1 MLENIRR
8 GRARRQG
15 GGRLARRPASPYLDG
30 DIARLPMGMH
40 TIISED
46 NASFSGGELQR
57 LLIARALVKRPRVL
71 ILDEATSALDNV
83 TQALVSRRIAE
94 LDITRIVI
102 AHRLSTIRQAD
113 RIYVLDQGRVVAN
126 GTFDELMED
135 NELFARMVRRQEV

>member
-1 MLENIRR
+1 M
-8 GRARRQG
+8 
-15 GGRLARRPASPYLDG
+15 
-30 DIARLPMGMH
+30 
-40 TIISED
+40 
-46 NASFSGGELQR
+46 
-57 LLIARALVKRPRVL
+57 KRPKIL

-126 GTFDELMED
+126 GTFEELMD
-135 NELFARMVRRQEV
+135 TNELFARMVSRQEV